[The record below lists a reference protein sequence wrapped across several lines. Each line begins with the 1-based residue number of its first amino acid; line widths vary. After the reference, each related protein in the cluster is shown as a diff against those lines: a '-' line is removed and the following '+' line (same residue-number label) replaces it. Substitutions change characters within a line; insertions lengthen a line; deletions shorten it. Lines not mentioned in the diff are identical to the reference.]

1 MSKRLGYKRA
11 DRCRKDQGMDCHDV
25 GAHLRYGLT
34 AWIERPDTGDE
45 CAGLIER
52 TLRQWLVD
60 ASGGVSTGDLVELV
74 TIGRVSVGVWCHQEV
89 APTIL
94 LALGHANLSR
104 MYIEMQ
110 PLFFEFQTAM
120 CLLVVYPFTYTPEE
134 AN

>member
-1 MSKRLGYKRA
+1 
-11 DRCRKDQGMDCHDV
+11 MDCHDV
-25 GAHLRYGLT
+25 GEHLRYGLT
-34 AWIERPDTGDE
+34 AWIERPDTADE
-45 CAGLIER
+45 CADLIAR
-52 TLRQWLVD
+52 TLRQWLLNV
-60 ASGGVSTGDLVELV
+60 SGGGSTGDLVELV